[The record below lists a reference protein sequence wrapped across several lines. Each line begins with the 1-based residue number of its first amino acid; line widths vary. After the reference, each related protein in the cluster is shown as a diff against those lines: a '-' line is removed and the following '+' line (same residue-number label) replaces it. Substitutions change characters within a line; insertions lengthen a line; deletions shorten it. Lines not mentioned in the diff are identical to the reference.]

1 MNFFEKN
8 PFGPKIKFKY
18 KKYPENFQHSSLL
31 WKKPKK
37 LHGHTV
43 GLSMG

>member
-8 PFGPKIKFKY
+8 PFGLKIKFKY
-18 KKYPENFQHSSLL
+18 KKHLENSQHSSLY
-31 WKKPKK
+31 WKKQKN
-37 LHGHTV
+37 LQGHKI